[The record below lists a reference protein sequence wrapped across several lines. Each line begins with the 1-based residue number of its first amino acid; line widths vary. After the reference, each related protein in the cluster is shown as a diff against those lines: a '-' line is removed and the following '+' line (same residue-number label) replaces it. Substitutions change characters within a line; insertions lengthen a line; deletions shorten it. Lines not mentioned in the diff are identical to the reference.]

1 MVETALAGGSSGPI
15 YLVNPK
21 YQEIEKTQCYPC
33 VSSLREAPDLVV
45 AGVGGQQVEA
55 VLDEALARF
64 SVPCGT
70 LAAGDAARWMSTR

>member
-33 VSSLREAPDLVV
+33 VSRLREAPDLVV

-55 VLDEALARF
+55 MLDEALARF
-64 SVPCGT
+64 SVLCGT